1 MSTLAE
7 PMTLTFEAF
16 WSWLLQHPNC
26 LLRAGTPETVVYDDD
41 DLHWLFASE
50 GRFLVVQVLRGKRLM
65 GEILVDPEPVS
76 YVEGQTG
83 DQEGEFIFELI
94 SESEKDRMATY
105 FFVLTHGFEEE
116 EEGHSPARVH

>member
-105 FFVLTHGFEEE
+105 FFVMAHGFEDE